1 MLKYYRGYSGYRPMA
16 DTTTIEVSMENWR
29 WLNQQKDPGDS
40 FNDVL
45 DRLRP
50 DELGDETP
58 ALGLPDELDLP
69 GSGTTLEAREMAIA
83 RLYMHLEEEE
93 TASKADLLELI
104 DPENV
109 GYSSAES
116 FWSNAVKGR
125 DSLRALPGVEAPN
138 EGEHTWRFVE

>member
-1 MLKYYRGYSGYRPMA
+1 MA
-16 DTTTIEVSMENWR
+16 DTTTIEISIENWR
-29 WLNQQKDPGDS
+29 WLNQMKDPGDS
-40 FNDVL
+40 FDDVL
-45 DRLRP
+45 DQLRL
-50 DELGDETP
+50 DEPQEETP
-58 ALGLPDELDLP
+58 LVGLPDELDLP
-69 GSGTTLEAREMAIA
+69 GSGETLEAREMAIA
-83 RLYMHLEEEE
+83 QLYMYLEEEE

-109 GYSSAES
+109 GYSSTES

>member
-1 MLKYYRGYSGYRPMA
+1 MSE
-16 DTTTIEVSMENWR
+16 TTTIEISRENWR
-29 WLNQQKDPGDS
+29 WLNQMKDPGDS
-40 FNDVL
+40 FDDVL
-45 DRLRP
+45 DQLRLNEP
-50 DELGDETP
+50 EGETP
-58 ALGLPDELDLP
+58 LVGLPDELDLP
-69 GSGTTLEAREMAIA
+69 GSGETLEAREMAIA